1 MSLYKYLSM
10 KFYSAFTAFLL
21 ICSLAFGQADF
32 KGFSNSF
39 VTGYKD
45 LNLPQLELSYVDQL
59 NHIGTAASVQKQFQ
73 FFSTVKLALN
83 KFDVNKLTASQ
94 KLDYQLI
101 KYETD
106 INLTR
111 IGLEL
116 KWIAK
121 RPTKITA
128 DGIYNIPNGKDW
140 YTYLVKRWVD
150 DDITP
155 EAVYKFGLSEVEMA
169 NRQIE
174 AIRRE
179 TGLSEAEFQKHLNDS
194 SFCITDPKLIQHAF
208 EQDRKL
214 VMHNLPKLFSNTN
227 IPLVQIKK
235 GNSERLGQTPGYY
248 DNDVFYYNIF
258 NNHVN
263 KRQVDWLFLHEA
275 VPGHHYQSS
284 VLAQA
289 KVSDVQQLFYYM
301 GFAEGWGAYAEE
313 YGSVLGLYK
322 TPYDRL
328 GKWEWGIVRSIRLP
342 IDVGINYYGWTNEQA
357 FTFWKK
363 YIKGQDDIALREIQ
377 RVRRWPA
384 QVITY
389 KHGAAKLM
397 EWKAQLIKKQGSSF
411 DIKDFHNRVLSH
423 GSLPFFIIKENVFGD

>member
-1 MSLYKYLSM
+1 M
-10 KFYSAFTAFLL
+10 KFYSAFTALLL
-21 ICSLAFGQADF
+21 ICTLAFGQANF
-32 KGFSNSF
+32 KGFSNTF
-39 VTGYKD
+39 VSGYKS

-59 NHIGTAASVQKQFQ
+59 NHITTAAAVQKQFE
-73 FFSTVKLALN
+73 FFNGVRQALS
-83 KFDVNKLTASQ
+83 KFDANKLPAGQ

-106 INLTR
+106 LNLTR
-111 IGLEL
+111 MGLEL

-121 RPTKITA
+121 RAAMVPT
-128 DGIYNIPNGKDW
+128 DGIYNIPNGKEW
-140 YTYLVKRWVD
+140 YRYLVKRWVD

-155 EAVYKFGLSEVEMA
+155 DAVYKFGLSEVELA
-169 NRQIE
+169 SQQID
-174 AIRRE
+174 AIRKE
-179 TGLSEAEFQKHLNDS
+179 TGLSEMEFQKHLNDS
-194 SFCITDPKLIQHAF
+194 SFYITDPKQIQQAF

-214 VMHNLPKLFSNTN
+214 VMQSLSKLFSNTN
-227 IPLVQIKK
+227 IPQVQIQK
-235 GNSERLGQTPGYY
+235 GKSERLAQTPGYY
-248 DNDVFYYNIF
+248 DDNVFYYNSS

-289 KVSDVQQLFYYM
+289 KVSNVQQLFYYM

-313 YGSVLGLYK
+313 YGSALGLYK

-342 IDVGINYYGWTNEQA
+342 IDVGVNYYGWTNEQA
-357 FTFWKK
+357 LTFWKK
-363 YIKGQDDIALREIQ
+363 YIKGQDDIAMREIQ

-389 KHGAAKLM
+389 KYGAAKLM
-397 EWKAQLIKKQGSSF
+397 EWKAQLIKRQGDRF

-423 GSLPFFIIKENVFGD
+423 GSLPFFMLRENVFKD

>member
-1 MSLYKYLSM
+1 M
-10 KFYSAFTAFLL
+10 KFYSAFTALLL
-21 ICSLAFGQADF
+21 ICTLAFGQANF
-32 KGFSNSF
+32 KGFSNRF
-39 VTGYKD
+39 VSGYKS
-45 LNLPQLELSYVDQL
+45 LNLPQLELSYTDQL
-59 NHIGTAASVQKQFQ
+59 NHIGTAAALQKQFE
-73 FFSTVKLALN
+73 FFSGVRQALS
-83 KFDVNKLTASQ
+83 KFDANKLPTGQ

-106 INLTR
+106 LNLTR
-111 IGLEL
+111 IVLEL

-121 RPTKITA
+121 RSAKVPT
-128 DGIYNIPNGKDW
+128 DGIYNIPNGKEW
-140 YTYLVKRWVD
+140 YRYLVKRWVD

-155 EAVYKFGLSEVEMA
+155 DAVYKFGLSEVELA
-169 NRQIE
+169 NQQID
-174 AIRRE
+174 AIRKE
-179 TGLSEAEFQKHLNDS
+179 TGLSEMEFQKHLNDS
-194 SFCITDPKLIQHAF
+194 SFYITDPKQIQQAF
-208 EQDRKL
+208 EQDRTL
-214 VMHNLPKLFSNTN
+214 VMQSLSKLFSNTN
-227 IPLVQIKK
+227 IPQVQIQK
-235 GNSERLGQTPGYY
+235 GKSERLAQTPGYY
-248 DNDVFYYNIF
+248 DDNVFYYNSS

-289 KVSDVQQLFYYM
+289 KVSNVQQLFYYM

-313 YGSVLGLYK
+313 YGSALGLYK

-342 IDVGINYYGWTNEQA
+342 IDVGVNYFGWTNEQA
-357 FTFWKK
+357 LTFWKK
-363 YIKGQDDIALREIQ
+363 YIKGQDDIAMREIQ

-389 KHGAAKLM
+389 KYGAAKLM
-397 EWKAQLIKKQGSSF
+397 EWKAQLIKRQGDRF

-423 GSLPFFIIKENVFGD
+423 GSLPFFTLRENVFKD